1 MANKRQLKKAIRT
14 ITEELFAEAVAISH
28 YGPDTIKHNAE
39 ALLTP
44 IVHMECYYTSRI
56 YHPEPGMT
64 AKAYYKDLK
73 EKFIAQVGEIM
84 DQLNG

>member
-1 MANKRQLKKAIRT
+1 
-14 ITEELFAEAVAISH
+14 
-28 YGPDTIKHNAE
+28 
-39 ALLTP
+39 
-44 IVHMECYYTSRI
+44 MECYYTSRI